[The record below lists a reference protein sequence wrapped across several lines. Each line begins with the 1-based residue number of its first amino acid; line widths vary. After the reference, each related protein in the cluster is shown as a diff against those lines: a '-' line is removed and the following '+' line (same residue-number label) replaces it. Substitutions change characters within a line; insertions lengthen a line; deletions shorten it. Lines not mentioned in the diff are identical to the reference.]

1 LEQKASGFYLHGS
14 SKVDSNSQTIR
25 LCQRCCPLVVPK
37 NSAQG
42 PRFASGSSVQ
52 WQSKCQ
58 RRPDL
63 VRPCQIRV
71 LSPRAS
77 VHTGSMISQ
86 PSCIVVHH
94 PPLHAHHPE
103 VILAACGPYK
113 HAFGQVLAGSSQA
126 LSSAYS
132 AGAVYSILPVVL
144 RRSTA
149 VRCIRGK

>member
-1 LEQKASGFYLHGS
+1 MLHG
-14 SKVDSNSQTIR
+14 Q
-25 LCQRCCPLVVPK
+25 LVVGIRQAGVLPMPALPLWWCLK
-37 NSAQG
+37 IARRAPVSLQEVPFNGRASA
-42 PRFASGSSVQ
+42 SE
-52 WQSKCQ
+52 
-58 RRPDL
+58 D
-63 VRPCQIRV
+63 QISCGLACLRV

-113 HAFGQVLAGSSQA
+113 HAFGQMLVSSQA